1 MYFLKRFLGYSAR
14 GCLARARIM
23 LRYLGGVIYHISNG
37 AEHLGR
43 VFPYQALIWHRSECW
58 PPHTKT
64 KKILLASILEE
75 KSSVLVY

>member
-37 AEHLGR
+37 AEHLGHES
-43 VFPYQALIWHRSECW
+43 FHIKL
-58 PPHTKT
+58 
-64 KKILLASILEE
+64 
-75 KSSVLVY
+75 